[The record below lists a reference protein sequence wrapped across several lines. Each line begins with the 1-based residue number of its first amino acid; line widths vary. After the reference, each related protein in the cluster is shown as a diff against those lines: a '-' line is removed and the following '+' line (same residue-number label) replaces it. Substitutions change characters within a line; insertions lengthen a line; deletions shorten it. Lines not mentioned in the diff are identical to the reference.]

1 LLWWFSV
8 TVLQIMDVTL
18 VTHVTP
24 VTHVTLVTHINVM
37 KSMVIICVIGG
48 LLVTDFNKVQWV
60 KGV

>member
-1 LLWWFSV
+1 
-8 TVLQIMDVTL
+8 MDVTL